1 LIADGNHI
9 QDTMTRAMHIETI
22 SAQGTF
28 ARGIGSCIARGMGG
42 FPNSLPKTFGTDA
55 TT

>member
-1 LIADGNHI
+1 
-9 QDTMTRAMHIETI
+9 MTRAMHIEMI
-22 SAQGTF
+22 SAQGIL
-28 ARGIGSCIARGMGG
+28 ARGISSCVARGMRGFPRS